1 MGPSFHGQRHRTS
14 VTTIVLV
21 NAYSWIVVR
30 WTASVDPL
38 TGNFQTASEAI
49 GSKGKINR
57 AAQFI
62 RDKIANDLRSITG
75 PSWDLDKGSACF
87 PPLDAKPSIR
97 TITFPVPPDGNAP
110 LICRKCPV
118 LDSVGRQ
125 LMQHH

>member
-1 MGPSFHGQRHRTS
+1 MIG
-14 VTTIVLV
+14 LV

-30 WTASVDPL
+30 GTASVDPL

-49 GSKGKINR
+49 ASKSKVNR

-75 PSWDLDKGSACF
+75 PSWDLDKGPTCF
-87 PPLDAKPSIR
+87 PPFDAKPSTR
-97 TITFPVPPDGNAP
+97 TITSPIPPDGNSP
-110 LICRKCPV
+110 LIRRKCPV

-125 LMQHH
+125 LMHHH